1 MYTDE
6 IENKRDSIR
15 RAATLSAIV
24 GPMVALML
32 VGFIARLQNFFCP
45 ANFMPLYA
53 VSFIVLAPG
62 FYMIGLSGAES
73 ALRLS
78 ERGTAR
84 WPTLLLLAAGGS
96 ILGALYFES
105 LAFVLVRAL
114 PDYSPLLTLPGL
126 QASLALAA
134 GLAATWI
141 VLFGVREP
149 QALSLR

>member
-1 MYTDE
+1 MYVDAE
-6 IENKRDSIR
+6 ENRRDSIR

-32 VGFIARLQNFFCP
+32 VGFLARLQNFFCP
-45 ANFMPLYA
+45 ANFLPLYA
-53 VSFIVLAPG
+53 ASFVLLAPG
-62 FYMIGLSGAES
+62 FYIIGLSGAES
-73 ALRLS
+73 ALRLF

-84 WPTLLLLAAGGS
+84 WPTFLILAVGGG

-114 PDYSPLLTLPGL
+114 PDYAPLLTLPGL
-126 QASLALAA
+126 QAALALAA